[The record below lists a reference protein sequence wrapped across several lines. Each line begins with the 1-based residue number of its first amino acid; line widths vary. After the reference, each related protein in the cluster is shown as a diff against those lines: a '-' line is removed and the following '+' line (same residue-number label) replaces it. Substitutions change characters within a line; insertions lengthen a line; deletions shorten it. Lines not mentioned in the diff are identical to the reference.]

1 MDFDACSDLTP
12 TQKLSVAVT
21 REVVSYPVKPAKFP
35 SVSSITLFVP
45 RSVSEP
51 TIRIYFLGFKG
62 EFTKVNRE
70 GPKNIVYEAAPNVSS
85 KIKSH
90 SIVE

>member
-1 MDFDACSDLTP
+1 MDFDECSELQP
-12 TQKLSVAVT
+12 TQTLSTAVT

-35 SVSSITLFVP
+35 SVSSLTLFVP

-51 TIRIYFLGFKG
+51 TTRIYFLGFKG

-85 KIKSH
+85 NDGDESLL
-90 SIVE
+90 